1 MIDCFLIT
9 QPTPAPTT
17 DPTSNPTNAPTAEP
31 TLPGQCSDGTG
42 SCSATDLTQCSCAG
56 AARRRNLLKGDE
68 SNHNLK
74 QNLRR
79 LPKKTPSPVEPP
91 SLPPT
96 NPPVA
101 PTNPV
106 RSQFASDKVVLLLCK
121 RYSQHNLILW
131 TAHCKP
137 NQ

>member
-17 DPTSNPTNAPTAEP
+17 DPTPDPTNAPTAEP

-79 LPKKTPSPVEPP
+79 LPKKTPSPVEVEPP
-91 SLPPT
+91 SPPPT

-106 RSQFASDKVVLLLCK
+106 RSQFASDKVFLFVQKML
-121 RYSQHNLILW
+121 
-131 TAHCKP
+131 TT
-137 NQ
+137 